1 MRLIDADRL
10 VEIISQAEKKFPLDD
25 RNPIA
30 IGNRQCLFW
39 IGNQVYQQPTV
50 YDVDKVVEELEKYG
64 DKFSS
69 ENYDDWYAAGVVS
82 DCEEIVK
89 RGGVDEID

>member
-1 MRLIDADRL
+1 MRLIDADALIDCFEMRGDSDL
-10 VEIISQAEKKFPLDD
+10 GWHLYEVIDEINDAPTAYELD
-25 RNPIA
+25 RV
-30 IGNRQCLFW
+30 F
-39 IGNQVYQQPTV
+39 
-50 YDVDKVVEELEKYG
+50 EELEKYG

-89 RGGVDEID
+89 RGGIYE